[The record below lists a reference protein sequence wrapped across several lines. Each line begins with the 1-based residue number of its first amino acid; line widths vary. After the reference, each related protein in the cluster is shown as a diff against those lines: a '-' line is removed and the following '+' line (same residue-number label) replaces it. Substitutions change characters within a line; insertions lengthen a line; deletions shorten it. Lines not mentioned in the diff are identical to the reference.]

1 MAFDLKS
8 AISTVAPVLASM
20 LGGPLAG
27 TAVTALESAFGLS
40 PGAGVDG
47 ITQVVQSGNMTPDI
61 IANVRAADQKHAEIM
76 SQQGIDVQRMNTD
89 FKTAIVDA
97 EIKDRDSARQREISV
112 KDRTPAKLAYMI
124 IGGFFAV
131 SIGQLVGLMFFPDY
145 AAKIPSQG
153 WLLIGNIS
161 GYLAAEAKAAAS
173 YYFGTTQASNDKNDM
188 LYNSTPTDA
197 PK

>member
-1 MAFDLKS
+1 MSFDLKS

>member
-89 FKTAIVDA
+89 FKTAMVDA